1 MTRMTPLDD
10 HDAPDQDLY
19 EETPPRSIFAATWFR
34 ALLVLIVL
42 GVIGAVAVPYILDAM
57 NPPAPKPTIAS
68 RAPASPPAA
77 TSAPS
82 SATSTSPLPPSNV
95 APAIADK
102 APAAPVEKAPS
113 DKTAK
118 SDKADRSD
126 KVGDK
131 PADKTEKA
139 DKTDKTDKKDAMV
152 ASATTSDSKPESKP
166 IATARPATKTT
177 TKPAATTKS
186 DPAKTE
192 ETTAPAV
199 AAKTTPAPTKRVATK
214 ATPPSAPKATDSG
227 DWWVQV
233 GAFRDADTAKKVA
246 AKLREQNYKVDESLT
261 AAAAAKTPKSTAS
274 APQTASDKPASAAP
288 AGSDQYDVFVSG
300 GTAADLNKRLS
311 GKGLAAEASGAGV
324 VVKPS
329 LPLRDAVALS
339 KDLAIDGFKV
349 QVRRAGGAPE
359 PAPVRAAAPETPS
372 ASAAGESLHRVRV
385 GGYPDRAAAMVALKE
400 LEGKGYK
407 PFLTRR

>member
-68 RAPASPPAA
+68 RAPASPPPATPAA
-77 TSAPS
+77 SSTASTSA
-82 SATSTSPLPPSNV
+82 LPPSTV

-102 APAAPVEKAPS
+102 APAPVEKAPS
-113 DKTAK
+113 DKTTK
-118 SDKADRSD
+118 SDKADRSG
-126 KVGDK
+126 KVGQVSDK
-131 PADKTEKA
+131 PADKPS
-139 DKTDKTDKKDAMV
+139 DKTDKKDAMV

-177 TKPAATTKS
+177 TKPAATTKPE
-186 DPAKTE
+186 PAKSE
-192 ETTAPAV
+192 E
-199 AAKTTPAPTKRVATK
+199 KTTPAPTKRVATK
-214 ATPPSAPKATDSG
+214 ATPPSAPKATESG

-246 AKLREQNYKVDESLT
+246 AKLREQNYKVDESLS
-261 AAAAAKTPKSTAS
+261 AAAPAKAPKATAPAA
-274 APQTASDKPASAAP
+274 QTASDKPASAAP

-372 ASAAGESLHRVRV
+372 ASAAGDSLHRVRV